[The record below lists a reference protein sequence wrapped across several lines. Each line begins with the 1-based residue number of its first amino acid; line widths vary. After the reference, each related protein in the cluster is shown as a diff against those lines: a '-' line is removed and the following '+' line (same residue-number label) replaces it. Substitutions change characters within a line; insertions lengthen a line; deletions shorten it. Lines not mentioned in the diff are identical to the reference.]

1 MARVNKGKSGS
12 FILTA
17 PYPVRIICVDE
28 LTGYPNG
35 KSTSFVIYP
44 DDHIQAT
51 KDKAGNT
58 RLSVAGDS
66 LRSKELNFFAQMNQ
80 VLGAYEGF
88 EASMR
93 APAKTEQDRV
103 AQIEK
108 AYEQRTRFLKQQ
120 ADQYPIRPAFAAYLR
135 ASFYYTRFEEL
146 TGNYFSPWRQSKQA
160 VPPPTAI
167 PAVTEALEAGFRVD
181 DDHFYLFEYRAAA
194 LNYLT
199 YLAGKGRADAQSD
212 VFQLFQTGVSRFSG
226 QTRDIALFDL
236 LTIASKDSHDSLAVM
251 VNQFMA
257 LSANPALRSYVS
269 EGLASKV
276 DVLARDRTVPNRT
289 NQLLSVSNVQGLNWE
304 SLTDSLT
311 QPLTYVDFWASWC
324 GPCRAEMPSSHQ
336 LKADYSK
343 RGVRFVYVSLDKDP
357 AAWKRALRQVG
368 LADAE
373 NYLLVNEYDSEIARR
388 LKIVTIPRYV
398 LLGRGGK
405 LLQADASRPG
415 DPATRQLFDKLL
427 TTQK

>member
-1 MARVNKGKSGS
+1 M
-12 FILTA
+12 
-17 PYPVRIICVDE
+17 DE
-28 LTGYPNG
+28 PAGFPNG

-44 DDHIQAT
+44 GDHIQVT

-66 LRSKELNFFAQMNQ
+66 LRSKELNFFAQMSQ
-80 VLGAYEGF
+80 GLGTYEGY
-88 EASMR
+88 EVSVR
-93 APAKTEQDRV
+93 PPAKTEQDRV
-103 AQIEK
+103 AEIEK
-108 AYEQRTRFLKQQ
+108 AYEQRMRFLKQQ
-120 ADQYPIRPAFAAYLR
+120 AEQSPIRPAFAAYLS
-135 ASFYYTRFEEL
+135 ASFYYKRL
-146 TGNYFSPWRQSKQA
+146 ADLVGHYFSPWRQSKQA

-181 DDHFYLFEYRAAA
+181 EDHFYLFEYRAAA

-199 YLAGKGRADAQSD
+199 YLAGKGQADVQPD
-212 VFQLFQTGVSRFSG
+212 VFRLFQTGVSRFSG

-236 LTIASKDSHDSLAVM
+236 LKIASKDNHDSLAVM

-257 LSANPALRSYVS
+257 LSTNPALRSFVS
-269 EGLASKV
+269 EGLATKT
-276 DVLARDRTVPNRT
+276 DLLARNRTVPNPS
-289 NQLLSVSNVQGLNWE
+289 NQLLAVSAVQGLSWE

-324 GPCRAEMPSSHQ
+324 GPCRAEMPNSHQ

-373 NYLLVNEYDSEIARR
+373 NYLLVNEYDAEIARR

-427 TTQK
+427 TMQK